1 MRRLVTQLRLDR
13 LRLRRGATARDQLRH
28 AEAKYRTLVEQVPLV
43 TYIDAL
49 TETASGIY
57 ASPQIESLLG
67 YTPDEWIGD
76 PEIFAKLLHPDD
88 RERVLDL
95 VDYCNHTG
103 APFRADYRLI
113 RADGAVVWVQ
123 DESLVVHDDE
133 GRPLFTQGYLLDVTE
148 KKQAELRLLAEQ
160 SVARVLAD
168 ATSVEG
174 VIPRVT
180 DAVCATFGWATGSAR
195 LRDGDG
201 PAGGDGDGVGA
212 RVWATSASAWDE
224 AAGGSFGVP
233 VLLRSELLGVLE
245 FTGLREPDDNLQ
257 LTLAVIASQ
266 LAQFIERKDAEAKLL
281 HQALHDALTGLP
293 NRTLF
298 HDRVGQAL
306 KRSQRTGTSYA
317 VLLMDLDRF
326 KEINDTLGHDAGDAL
341 LHELGERLRSCTR
354 AEDTVA
360 RIGGDE
366 FGFLLADV
374 DVRLAKELVTRIQLE
389 LRNAFTVQGL
399 SLHVEA
405 SIGIAVFPQHGDS
418 VEQLLQRADV
428 AMYVAKRAGSGFA
441 FYDADHDDHTPTR
454 LVLVG
459 DLRRAL
465 ESEELVVYY
474 QPQVE
479 LVSGRVASVE
489 ALVRWEHPT
498 HGLLHPEMFLPTAE
512 RGGLAGLLTRYVLE
526 HVLRHQR
533 QWRADGRE
541 LPAAVNVSM
550 LNLLDHDFPGEVMA
564 LLAQANVPPELLT
577 LEITEHTAVLDSALV
592 EAALTW
598 LGAHGVRVAIDDF
611 GTGYSSLARLRRL
624 PLHAI
629 KVDRSFVQAM
639 TSNPDDGAIVRST
652 IDLAHNL
659 GLEVIAEGV
668 ATVDVYDE
676 LRALECDLAQG
687 FFVSGPMSEARLA
700 VWLNAHESR
709 GVGENSE
716 GGRSRP
722 RSQNPLTRIE
732 PLRPT

>member
-1 MRRLVTQLRLDR
+1 MRNVR
-13 LRLRRGATARDQLRH
+13 
-28 AEAKYRTLVEQVPLV
+28 
-43 TYIDAL
+43 
-49 TETASGIY
+49 
-57 ASPQIESLLG
+57 
-67 YTPDEWIGD
+67 
-76 PEIFAKLLHPDD
+76 
-88 RERVLDL
+88 
-95 VDYCNHTG
+95 
-103 APFRADYRLI
+103 
-113 RADGAVVWVQ
+113 
-123 DESLVVHDDE
+123 
-133 GRPLFTQGYLLDVTE
+133 
-148 KKQAELRLLAEQ
+148 
-160 SVARVLAD
+160 
-168 ATSVEG
+168 
-174 VIPRVT
+174 
-180 DAVCATFGWATGSAR
+180 
-195 LRDGDG
+195 
-201 PAGGDGDGVGA
+201 
-212 RVWATSASAWDE
+212 
-224 AAGGSFGVP
+224 
-233 VLLRSELLGVLE
+233 
-245 FTGLREPDDNLQ
+245 

-266 LAQFIERKDAEAKLL
+266 LAQFIERKDAETKLL

-298 HDRVGQAL
+298 HDRVAQGL

-341 LHELGERLRSCTR
+341 LHELGERLQSCTR
-354 AEDTVA
+354 GEDTVA

-366 FGFLLADV
+366 FGFLLTDI
-374 DVRLAKELVTRIQLE
+374 DVRLAKELVSRIQLE
-389 LRNAFTVQGL
+389 LRNPFTVQGL

-441 FYDADHDDHTPTR
+441 FYDADDDDHTPTR
-454 LVLVG
+454 LVLIG

-465 ESEELVVYY
+465 ESEELVVHY

-489 ALVRWEHPT
+489 ALLRWEHPT

-526 HVLRHQR
+526 RVLRHQQ

-541 LPAAVNVSM
+541 LPVAVNVSM
-550 LNLLDHDFPGEVMA
+550 LNLLDQEFPGEVVA

-577 LEITEHTAVLDSALV
+577 LEITEHTAVIDSALV
-592 EAALTW
+592 EAAITW
-598 LGAHGVRVAIDDF
+598 LGANGVRVAIDDF

-639 TSNPDDGAIVRST
+639 TSNPDDAAIVRST

-668 ATVDVYDE
+668 ATVDVYEE
-676 LRALECDLAQG
+676 LRALDCDLAQG
-687 FFVSGPMSEARLA
+687 FFVAAPMSEPRLA
-700 VWLNAHESR
+700 VGSMPTSHEASTRLRRPLVARPPAR
-709 GVGENSE
+709 G
-716 GGRSRP
+716 P
-722 RSQNPLTRIE
+722 E
-732 PLRPT
+732 PGTCN

>member
-1 MRRLVTQLRLDR
+1 VRRLARQLRLDR
-13 LRLRRGATARDQLRH
+13 LRFRRGATARDQLRH
-28 AEAKYRTLVEQVPLV
+28 AEAKYRTLVEQLPLV

-49 TETASGIY
+49 TATASGIY
-57 ASPQIESLLG
+57 ASPQIELLLG
-67 YTPDEWIGD
+67 YTPEQWIDD
-76 PEIFAKLLHPDD
+76 PEIFANVLHPDD
-88 RERVLDL
+88 RDRVLAL
-95 VDYCNHTG
+95 VDHCNRTG
-103 APFRADYRLI
+103 EPFGADYRLI

-123 DESLVVHDDE
+123 DESLVVRDEE

-160 SVARVLAD
+160 NVARVLAD

-174 VIPRVT
+174 AIPRVT
-180 DAVCATFGWATGSAR
+180 DAVCATFGWATGRAW
-195 LRDGDG
+195 LRDLGGPRDDDG
-201 PAGGDGDGVGA
+201 EGVA
-212 RVWATSASAWDE
+212 SRVWATAAPAWHE
-224 AAGGSFGVP
+224 AAGGTFATP

-245 FTGLREPDDNLQ
+245 FTGLREPDESLR

-298 HDRVGQAL
+298 HDRVAQGL
-306 KRSQRTGTSYA
+306 KRSQRTKTSYA

-326 KEINDTLGHDAGDAL
+326 KEINDTLGHDAGDRL
-341 LHELGERLRSCTR
+341 LSELGERLQSCTR
-354 AEDTVA
+354 GEDTVA

-366 FGFLLADV
+366 FGFLLTDIDV
-374 DVRLAKELVTRIQLE
+374 SVAKRIVARIQHE
-389 LRNAFTVQGL
+389 LRNPFVIQGL

-405 SIGIAVFPQHGDS
+405 SIGIAVFPEHGNS

-428 AMYVAKRAGSGFA
+428 AMYVAKRAGTGFA

-465 ESEELVVYY
+465 ESEELVVHY
-474 QPQVE
+474 QPQVD
-479 LVSGRVASVE
+479 LRSGRVASVE

-498 HGLLHPEMFLPTAE
+498 HGLLHPDMFLPAAE
-512 RGGLAGLLTRYVLE
+512 RGGLAGLVARYVLE
-526 HVLRHQR
+526 HVLRHQQR
-533 QWRADGRE
+533 WRAAGRE

-550 LNLLDHDFPGEVMA
+550 LNLLDHDFPAEVVQ
-564 LLAQANVPPELLT
+564 LLAQADVPPELLT
-577 LEITEHTAVLDSALV
+577 LEITEHTAVIDSALV
-592 EAALTW
+592 ETALAW
-598 LGAHGVRVAIDDF
+598 LGANGVRIAIDDF

-629 KVDRSFVQAM
+629 KVDQSFVQTM
-639 TSNPDDGAIVRST
+639 TGNPDDLAIVRST

-668 ATVDVYDE
+668 ATKDIYDE
-676 LRALECDLAQG
+676 LRALDCDLAQG
-687 FFVSGPMSEARLA
+687 FFVAGPMSEPRL
-700 VWLNAHESR
+700 VEWLDAHELRVVDAS
-709 GVGENSE
+709 
-716 GGRSRP
+716 P
-722 RSQNPLTRIE
+722 ATTR
-732 PLRPT
+732 R

>member
-1 MRRLVTQLRLDR
+1 MFLVRRLVPHLRLDR
-13 LRLRRGATARDQLRH
+13 LRLRRGATARDRLRH
-28 AEAKYRTLVEQVPLV
+28 AEAKYRTLVEQLPLV

-49 TETASGIY
+49 TATASGIY
-57 ASPQIESLLG
+57 ASPQIERLLG
-67 YTPDEWIGD
+67 YTPEQWTDD

-88 RERVLDL
+88 RDRVLEL
-95 VDYCNHTG
+95 VDHCNHTG
-103 APFRADYRLI
+103 EPFRADYRLI

-123 DESLVVHDDE
+123 DESLVVCDEE

-148 KKQAELRLLAEQ
+148 KKQAELRLIAEQ
-160 SVARVLAD
+160 NVARVLAD

-174 VIPRVT
+174 AIPRVT
-180 DAVCATFGWATGSAR
+180 DAVCGTFGWAAGRAW
-195 LRDGDG
+195 LRDLGG
-201 PAGGDGDGVGA
+201 PRAGNGNGVA
-212 RVWATSASAWDE
+212 SRVWATSAPAWHE
-224 AAGGSFGVP
+224 AGGGTFAVP

-245 FTGLREPDDNLQ
+245 FTGLREPDDNLR

-298 HDRVGQAL
+298 HDRVAQGL
-306 KRSQRTGTSYA
+306 KRSQRTKTAYA

-326 KEINDTLGHDAGDAL
+326 KEINDTLGHDAGDRL
-341 LHELGERLRSCTR
+341 LHELGERLQSCTR
-354 AEDTVA
+354 GEDTVA

-366 FGFLLADV
+366 FGFLLTDIDV
-374 DVRLAKELVTRIQLE
+374 QTAKRIVARIQHE
-389 LRNAFTVQGL
+389 LRNPFVIQGL

-405 SIGIAVFPQHGDS
+405 SIGIAVFPEHGNS

-428 AMYVAKRAGSGFA
+428 AMYVAKRARTGFA

-465 ESEELVVYY
+465 ESEELVVHY
-474 QPQVE
+474 QPQVD
-479 LVSGRVASVE
+479 LRSGRVASVE

-498 HGLLHPEMFLPTAE
+498 HGLLHPEMFLPAAE
-512 RGGLAGLLTRYVLE
+512 RGGLAGLVARYVLE
-526 HVLRHQR
+526 HVLRQQQR
-533 QWRADGRE
+533 WRAEGRE
-541 LPAAVNVSM
+541 LSAAVNVSM
-550 LNLLDHDFPGEVMA
+550 LNLLDHDFPAEVVQ
-564 LLAQANVPPELLT
+564 LLAQADVPPELLT

-592 EAALTW
+592 ETALAW
-598 LGAHGVRVAIDDF
+598 LGANGVRIAIDDF

-629 KVDRSFVQAM
+629 KVDQSFVQTM
-639 TSNPDDGAIVRST
+639 TSNPDDLAIVRST

-668 ATVDVYDE
+668 STQDVYDE
-676 LRALECDLAQG
+676 LRALHCDIAQG
-687 FFVSGPMSEARLA
+687 FFVAAPMSESQLA
-700 VWLNAHESR
+700 DWLDAHE
-709 GVGENSE
+709 
-716 GGRSRP
+716 
-722 RSQNPLTRIE
+722 
-732 PLRPT
+732 LRDVDAPPATTHR

>member
-1 MRRLVTQLRLDR
+1 VFIVRGLFTQLRLDR
-13 LRLRRGATARDQLRH
+13 LRLRSGATARDQLRH
-28 AEAKYRTLVEQVPLV
+28 AEAKYRTLVEQLPLV

-49 TETASGIY
+49 TATASGIY
-57 ASPQIESLLG
+57 ASPQIELLLG
-67 YTPDEWIGD
+67 YTPKQWIDD

-88 RERVLDL
+88 RDRVLEL
-95 VDYCNHTG
+95 VDHCNRTG
-103 APFRADYRLI
+103 EPFRADYRLI

-123 DESLVVHDDE
+123 DESLIVCDEE

-168 ATSVEG
+168 ATSVESA
-174 VIPRVT
+174 IPRVT
-180 DAVCATFGWATGSAR
+180 DAVCATFGWATGRAW
-195 LRDGDG
+195 LRDLGG
-201 PAGGDGDGVGA
+201 PRDSDEDGVA
-212 RVWATSASAWDE
+212 SRVWATSAPAWDE
-224 AAGGSFGVP
+224 ATGGTFAVP

-245 FTGLREPDDNLQ
+245 FTGLREPDDNLR

-298 HDRVGQAL
+298 HDRVSQGL
-306 KRSQRTGTSYA
+306 KRSERTRTSYA

-326 KEINDTLGHDAGDAL
+326 KEINDTLGHDAGDRL
-341 LHELGERLRSCTR
+341 LHELGERLQSCTR
-354 AEDTVA
+354 GEDTVA

-366 FGFLLADV
+366 FGFLLTDIDV
-374 DVRLAKELVTRIQLE
+374 GLAKKIVARIQHE
-389 LRNAFTVQGL
+389 LRNPFLVQGL

-405 SIGIAVFPQHGDS
+405 SIGIAVFPEHGNS

-428 AMYVAKRAGSGFA
+428 AMYVAKRGGTGFA

-465 ESEELVVYY
+465 ESEELVVHY
-474 QPQVE
+474 QPQVNLE
-479 LVSGRVASVE
+479 SGWVASVE

-498 HGLLHPEMFLPTAE
+498 LGLLHPEMFLPAAE
-512 RGGLAGLLTRYVLE
+512 RGGLAGLVTRYVLQ
-526 HVLRHQR
+526 HVLRHQQR
-533 QWRADGRE
+533 WRADGRA

-550 LNLLDHDFPGEVMA
+550 LNLLDQDFPSEVLE
-564 LLAQANVPPELLT
+564 LLAQADVPPELLT
-577 LEITEHTAVLDSALV
+577 LEITEHTAVIDSALV

-598 LGAHGVRVAIDDF
+598 LGANGVRVAIDDF

-629 KVDRSFVQAM
+629 KVDRSFVQTM
-639 TSNPDDGAIVRST
+639 TSNPDDLAIVRST

-668 ATVDVYDE
+668 TTQDVYAE
-676 LRALECDLAQG
+676 LRTLGCDLAQG
-687 FFVSGPMSEARLA
+687 FFVAGPMSESRLTE
-700 VWLNAHESR
+700 WLDSHALQ
-709 GVGENSE
+709 
-716 GGRSRP
+716 GRPASG
-722 RSQNPLTRIE
+722 
-732 PLRPT
+732 

>member
-1 MRRLVTQLRLDR
+1 VRRLVTQLRLDR
-13 LRLRRGATARDQLRH
+13 LRLRRGATTRDQLRH
-28 AEAKYRTLVEQVPLV
+28 AEAKYRTLVEQLPLV

-49 TETASGIY
+49 TATASGIY
-57 ASPQIESLLG
+57 ASPQIELLLG
-67 YTPDEWIGD
+67 YTPEQWIDD

-88 RERVLDL
+88 RDRVLEL
-95 VDYCNHTG
+95 VDHCNRTG
-103 APFRADYRLI
+103 EPFRADYRLI

-123 DESLVVHDDE
+123 DESLVVCDEE

-160 SVARVLAD
+160 NVARVLAD

-174 VIPRVT
+174 AIPRVT
-180 DAVCATFGWATGSAR
+180 DAVCATFGWSTGRAWLR
-195 LRDGDG
+195 DFGGPRDGDG
-201 PAGGDGDGVGA
+201 EGVA
-212 RVWATSASAWDE
+212 SRVWATAAPAWHE
-224 AAGGSFGVP
+224 VAGGTFAMP

-245 FTGLREPDDNLQ
+245 FIGLREPDENLR

-266 LAQFIERKDAEAKLL
+266 LAQFIERKDAEAKLV

-298 HDRVGQAL
+298 HDRVAQGL
-306 KRSQRTGTSYA
+306 KRSQRTKTSYA

-326 KEINDTLGHDAGDAL
+326 KEINDTLGHDAGDRL
-341 LHELGERLRSCTR
+341 LHELGERLQSCTR
-354 AEDTVA
+354 GEDTVA

-366 FGFLLADV
+366 FGFLLTDIDLRV
-374 DVRLAKELVTRIQLE
+374 AKRIVARIQHE
-389 LRNAFTVQGL
+389 LRNPFVIQGL

-405 SIGIAVFPQHGDS
+405 SIGIAVFPEHGDS

-428 AMYVAKRAGSGFA
+428 AMYMAKRAGTGFA

-465 ESEELVVYY
+465 ESGELVVHY
-474 QPQVE
+474 QPQVD
-479 LVSGRVASVE
+479 LRSGRVASVE

-498 HGLLHPEMFLPTAE
+498 HGLLHPEMFLPAAE
-512 RGGLAGLLTRYVLE
+512 RGGLAGLVAGYVLE
-526 HVLRHQR
+526 HVLRHQQR
-533 QWRADGRE
+533 WRAEGRE

-550 LNLLDHDFPGEVMA
+550 LNLLDHDFPAEVVQ
-564 LLAQANVPPELLT
+564 LLARADVPPELLT
-577 LEITEHTAVLDSALV
+577 LEITEHTAVIDSALV
-592 EAALTW
+592 ETALAW
-598 LGAHGVRVAIDDF
+598 LGANGVRIAIDDF

-629 KVDRSFVQAM
+629 KVDQSFVQTM
-639 TSNPDDGAIVRST
+639 TSNPDDLAIVRST

-668 ATVDVYDE
+668 STQEICDE
-676 LRALECDLAQG
+676 LRALDCDLGQG
-687 FFVSGPMSEARLA
+687 FFVAGPMSESRLA
-700 VWLNAHESR
+700 EWLDAHELR
-709 GVGENSE
+709 GVDA
-716 GGRSRP
+716 P
-722 RSQNPLTRIE
+722 PATTR
-732 PLRPT
+732 R